1 MAASDARQRD
11 AELTDASRG
20 TCYHRLVPRTTPNQ
34 SQLPLPLQAEPPV
47 VGRQLVRGSVSRD
60 VIDVEG
66 AVVPIRFV
74 RHPRAR
80 RYVLR
85 VSSDMEAV
93 VTVPRRGSLREGR
106 RFAERH
112 RAWIARE
119 RATLVA
125 TAARSQPL
133 SIGDAVLVAGVS
145 CMILPADARTLRI
158 GVRLVPLGT
167 GDVHE
172 TVRRW
177 LRAVAKSELPAR
189 LRQFAE
195 QHGLAVQSVS
205 IRNQRTRWGSCS
217 TDGRISLN
225 WRLVQMP
232 DDVRDY
238 VLLHELMHLRVRNH
252 SPRFWREVERVCPQ
266 HLDARRW
273 LREQG
278 RDLL

>member
-1 MAASDARQRD
+1 
-11 AELTDASRG
+11 LTDALHG
-20 TCYHRLVPRTTPNQ
+20 TCYHRLVRHSNHDQ
-34 SQLPLPLQAEPPV
+34 SQLSLPLQAEPPV
-47 VGRQLVRGSVSRD
+47 VGRRLLPDASSRD
-60 VIDVEG
+60 VIVVDG
-66 AVVPIRFV
+66 AVLPIRFV

-85 VSSDMEAV
+85 VSADMEAI

-106 RFAERH
+106 RFAEAH

-119 RATLVA
+119 RATLLA
-125 TAARSQPL
+125 TAARSRPL
-133 SIGDAVLVAGVS
+133 SIGDTVVVAGVPHL
-145 CMILPADARTLRI
+145 ILRGDAHTLRI
-158 GVRLVPLGT
+158 GSQPVPLRKA
-167 GDVHE
+167 DVHAS
-172 TVRRW
+172 VRGW
-177 LRAVAKSELPAR
+177 LRAVAQSELPPRLQQLAR
-189 LRQFAE
+189 
-195 QHGLAVQSVS
+195 QHGLTVQAVS

-232 DDVRDY
+232 ADVRDY

-252 SPRFWREVERVCPQ
+252 SPRFWREVEGVCPR